1 MIISYRKPLVKIHE
15 LIHMGYS
22 RTATG
27 LMKVKHPAFARK
39 DHILIMEEDQVMGY
53 VNKLIVI
60 SQLESAI

>member
-1 MIISYRKPLVKIHE
+1 
-15 LIHMGYS
+15 MGYS

-60 SQLESAI
+60 SQLESVNKQFQ

>member
-1 MIISYRKPLVKIHE
+1 MIMSYRKALVKIHE

-27 LMKVKHPAFARK
+27 PMKVKHPAFARK

-53 VNKLIVI
+53 VNKLII
-60 SQLESAI
+60 I